1 MNRGALSLARK
12 HVGTIAD
19 LADKL
24 KIDRTYCGRILSGER
39 TPGISTRVKARE
51 IFRIP
56 LDAWVPTRVGKSK
69 KTTRRASQKPQY
81 FQGANA

>member
-56 LDAWVPTRVGKSK
+56 LDAWD
-69 KTTRRASQKPQY
+69 QKAPDTQ
-81 FQGANA
+81 QSANKPAA